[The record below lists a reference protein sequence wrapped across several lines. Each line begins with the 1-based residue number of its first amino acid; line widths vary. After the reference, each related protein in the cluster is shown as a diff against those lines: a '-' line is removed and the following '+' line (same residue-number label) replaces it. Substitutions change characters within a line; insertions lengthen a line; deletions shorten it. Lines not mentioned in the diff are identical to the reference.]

1 MGYWRVGRVD
11 SSGETMSLQ
20 SVVFFISMLCC
31 LFPIRGAAGEQI
43 ELPIPV
49 FVSIA
54 PQATF
59 VRAIGGE
66 RVQVEVLVRP
76 GASPATYAPTPK
88 QLARLA
94 RAKLFFRIGVPF
106 ESALVKRIH
115 SSMPGLGIVDISGVV
130 SKLAIGSHGHGED
143 EELDPHTWMD
153 PMLVKKEAAI
163 IASSLS
169 GIDPA
174 GKPFYEENYRAFA
187 GKLDALDAR
196 IRRILKPVQ
205 GRTVLV
211 YHPAYGYFCRAYGLH
226 QKAIESG
233 GKTPGAQHL
242 ARLIT
247 EAKREHIRAILVQP
261 QFSRKKA
268 SLLARAIGAKVVVA
282 DPLAADY
289 MENLEQLARQL
300 AKVL

>member
-1 MGYWRVGRVD
+1 
-11 SSGETMSLQ
+11 MSLQ
-20 SVVFFISMLCC
+20 SFVFFISILFC
-31 LFPIRGAAGEQI
+31 LFPIRGAAGKQI

-106 ESALVKRIH
+106 ESALIKRIKAG
-115 SSMPGLGIVDISGVV
+115 MPDVRVVDTSDSVNRVKSG
-130 SKLAIGSHGHGED
+130 STAGHGHGR
-143 EELDPHTWMD
+143 ELDPHTWMD

-174 GKPFYEENYRAFA
+174 GKLFYEENDRDFA

-211 YHPAYGYFCRAYGLH
+211 YHPAYGYFCHAYGLH

-233 GKTPGAQHL
+233 GKTPSAQHL

-247 EAKREHIRAILVQP
+247 EAKQEHIRAILVQP